1 MQVITIQSEAFHEIV
16 NKLDEIKTK
25 VLEEKGKQPLT
36 DIWLDNTQVCEL
48 LKVSTRTMQTYRD
61 EGIVSFSQVG
71 SKIYYKASD
80 IEAHLQRHY
89 NKAFRR

>member
-1 MQVITIQSEAFHEIV
+1 MQVITIQSEAFHEII

-36 DIWLDNTQVCEL
+36 DVWLDNAQVCEL
-48 LKVSTRTMQTYRD
+48 LKVSSRTMQTYRD

-80 IEAHLQRHY
+80 IEAHLNRHY